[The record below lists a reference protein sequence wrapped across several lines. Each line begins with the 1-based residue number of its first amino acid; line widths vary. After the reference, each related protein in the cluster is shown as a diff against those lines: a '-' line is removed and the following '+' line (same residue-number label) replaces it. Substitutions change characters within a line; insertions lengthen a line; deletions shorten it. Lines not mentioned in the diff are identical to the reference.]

1 MTYPYP
7 IKDFTKPKQY
17 PDPDKKSSALLAWE
31 FLRRNPKYQEDF
43 DKFKKLKSPSAKRK
57 LQEKWLPGIHLLT
70 LFDPKD
76 NQPRGLKLALTHA
89 PRFQVIMSKGTGTAH
104 IESLHKGDVF
114 VTFNLNVPI
123 KRQLDKTRK
132 FLERERKEQN
142 IKPSEKTQHTHLF
155 PHYWRL
161 LDATAE
167 DKNTTQ
173 LSNYFYGDR
182 KAKDREGRDY
192 KDKVD
197 KELKKALLLCSSD
210 YVFLANAP

>member
-1 MTYPYP
+1 
-7 IKDFTKPKQY
+7 
-17 PDPDKKSSALLAWE
+17 LLAWE
-31 FLRRNPKYQEDF
+31 FLRRNRKYQEDF

-57 LQEKWLPGIHLLT
+57 LQEKWLPGIPLLT

-76 NQPRGLKLALTHA
+76 NQPRGVKLALTHA

-132 FLERERKEQN
+132 FLYGERKKQN
-142 IKPSEKTQHTHLF
+142 IKPNEKNQHTHLF

-161 LDATAE
+161 LDATADGE
-167 DKNTTQ
+167 KPAQ

-182 KAKDREGRDY
+182 KARIVKGETIKTRLI
-192 KDKVD
+192 KN
-197 KELKKALLLCSSD
+197 LKKLSF
-210 YVFLANAP
+210 YVAPTMYS

>member
-1 MTYPYP
+1 MEYPYH

-43 DKFKKLKSPSAKRK
+43 DKFKKLKSQSTKRK
-57 LQEKWLPGIHLLT
+57 LQEKWLPGIPLLT

-76 NQPRGLKLALTHA
+76 NQPRGVKLALTHA
-89 PRFQVIMSKGTGTAH
+89 PRFHVPKGKGMAS
-104 IESLHKGDVF
+104 IESLYKGDVF
-114 VTFNLNVPI
+114 VTFNLNIPI
-123 KRQLDKTRK
+123 KRQLDKTQK

-142 IKPSEKTQHTHLF
+142 IKPNKKNQHTHLF

-167 DKNTTQ
+167 GKKPAQ
-173 LSNYFYGDR
+173 LSNYFYADR
-182 KAKDREGRDY
+182 IEKDREGRDY
-192 KDKVD
+192 KDKVN

-210 YVFLANAP
+210 YIFLANAP